1 MSRTI
6 RLSEQ
11 DIATL
16 SQSRPGASVA
26 PRREADPRLVQ
37 PFVFGNGETAGLAEY
52 HGLRMV
58 NERFSR
64 LARTAFSPLLRFQPR
79 ITAHPPQLGTFDS
92 YRTTHDN
99 FAALTISQIAE
110 LRGTQM
116 VVVPASFVSLLT
128 NAYYGGDVASAQ
140 VARGEFTAT
149 EQRVVETVTERL
161 HAALQVSWRDLTR
174 FTIVVTAREENMQL
188 SSFAEAEEKIVTCGF
203 TVQLPNAEDQR
214 FDVIYPF
221 QMLKPIASLL
231 RSRMHSDQLGEDRSW
246 RERLEHAVMSIP
258 VGVSVRLCEPVVP
271 LHRLLSLA
279 PGDVLPVSLPG
290 TADILVAGRLL
301 FCGQPGEQ
309 GGHAAV
315 SILRQ
320 SPE

>member
-11 DIATL
+11 DLAAM
-16 SQSRPGASVA
+16 SRARPGAAAA

-37 PFVFGNGETAGLAEY
+37 PFAFGTGETAGLAEY

-64 LARTAFSPLLRFQPR
+64 LARSAFGPLLRFQPR
-79 ITAHPPQLGTFDS
+79 ISAHPPQLGSFDS
-92 YRTTHDN
+92 YRAAHEN

-110 LRGTQM
+110 LRGTQL
-116 VVVPASFVSLLT
+116 VVVPAAFVSLLT
-128 NAYYGGDVASAQ
+128 SAYYGGDVACAQ
-140 VARGEFTAT
+140 VSRGEFTAT
-149 EQRVVETVTERL
+149 EQRVIEIVTDRL
-161 HAALQVSWRDLTR
+161 HAALQMAWRDLTA
-174 FTIVVTAREENMQL
+174 FTITVTAREENMQL
-188 SSFAEAEEKIVTCGF
+188 STFADAEEKIVTCGF
-203 TVQLPNAEDQR
+203 SVQLPNAESHR

-301 FCGQPGEQ
+301 FRGQPGEQ

-320 SPE
+320 RPE